1 MKLKIKTCFG
11 VLLISILFALAGC
24 VGAQM
29 EMQRDT
35 LLKRGYPPE
44 YADGFGD
51 GYGSG
56 LSAGGNP
63 YAQTTKNINRYLE
76 DPKYKMG
83 WDDGFA
89 KGKGNYDAIGNMM
102 RK

>member
-1 MKLKIKTCFG
+1 MKILNVFCSS
-11 VLLISILFALAGC
+11 VLLVSALFALSGC

-29 EMQRDT
+29 EMQRDS

-56 LSAGGNP
+56 LSAAGNP

-76 DPKYKMG
+76 DQKYKMG
-83 WDDGFA
+83 WDDGFSN
-89 KGKGNYDAIGNMM
+89 GKGGYDAITNSL
-102 RK
+102 RR